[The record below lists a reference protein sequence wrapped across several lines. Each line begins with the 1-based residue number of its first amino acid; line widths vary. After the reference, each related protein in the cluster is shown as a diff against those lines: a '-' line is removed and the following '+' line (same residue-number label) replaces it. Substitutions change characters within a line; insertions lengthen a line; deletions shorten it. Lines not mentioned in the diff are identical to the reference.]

1 MITGEHINELHGL
14 LGNLR
19 ASDRTFAESL
29 ISYFRRNGF
38 VTDKQAPHVSR
49 LLDTARGAATTP
61 ASYSLPRILGIL
73 MHAANHDVKRVR
85 IVLKLSDG
93 ERVRLGYSRNKQ
105 TAYIT
110 SLDFNDVWNGESK
123 ARYYG
128 KLERGGKWTPTRKA
142 ADHAALKAKLAEFD
156 KDPHKAGAVEGHATG
171 ACCFCSRYLTT
182 AASVQA
188 GYGPICAERFGLPWG
203 DGTNARNVFE
213 RVADYQDGETESDEE
228 DSKINE
234 SVTLFRKTLL
244 TRLA

>member
-1 MITGEHINELHGL
+1 MVTVSQINELHGR

-19 ASDRTFAESL
+19 ASDRAFAESL
-29 ISYFRRNGF
+29 ISYFRRNGRLSE
-38 VTDKQAPHVSR
+38 KQEPHALR
-49 LLDTARGAATTP
+49 LLETSKGNTTP
-61 ASYSLPRILGIL
+61 APSYMVPRIFGIL
-73 MHAANHDVKRVR
+73 SHAANHDVKRVR
-85 IVLKLSDG
+85 IVLKLSTG
-93 ERVRLGYSRNKQ
+93 EQIRIGFSRNKN

-110 SLDFNDVWNGESK
+110 SLDYADQWNGESK

-128 KLERGGKWTPTRKA
+128 KVESSGKWTLTRRA
-142 ADHAALKAKLAEFD
+142 VENEALKAKLADFD

-182 AASVQA
+182 AASVKA

-203 DGTNARNVFE
+203 DGSNARNVFE
-213 RVADYQDGETESDEE
+213 RVAGFEDGETESDDEGE
-228 DSKINE
+228 NSD